1 MTSIRANMAW
11 PPPELGKVTAR
22 VAECRVWW
30 GGDPAK
36 LDDFYGAGG
45 RTSPTGATL
54 KRRAQD
60 AWDAF
65 WGRTQHNPSQSGKR
79 LHAPIG
85 KDIAQLSA
93 TSLFSKPPVILA
105 ADDELDT
112 VQARVDDLFNTP
124 RFHSSL
130 YTAGETSSALTG
142 VFGRVVWDD
151 QVQQGTWIEWVDP
164 DHAIPEWSRGR
175 LKSVTFFTE
184 LESDDPRDV
193 WRHLERYERG
203 RIVHELYKGTQ
214 HNLGTLQELGAHDA
228 TADISVELAGDGYS
242 IVDLGVDELAV
253 EYVPNQL
260 PNPEWAEDPQLRNLG
275 ASDVGAVDLVPLYHQ
290 IDRTYSSLM
299 RDVRVAQARM
309 FASSE
314 VLQHRGAGQG
324 MFLPEDQELF
334 TQVGTGIGKEGGA
347 ESIFQFH
354 QPAIRVLEHDQVGE
368 MLLREVLRRTGYSP
382 VSFGMSD
389 EVAQTA
395 TEAAGKKES
404 TVTTTEGKARYFG
417 VAIQHLTTV
426 ALRIDQKKFPH
437 LGVEL
442 HEPLD
447 LDWPPFA
454 QESDLS
460 RAQTVQAWSVASAAS
475 TRTKVRYLHPDW
487 TETQIDEEVELIDA
501 ANTVEMPAF
510 FGSDSSLG
518 DQGGDEQ
525 PENEQGQAPEETSE
539 EV

>member
-30 GGDPAK
+30 GGDPTQ
-36 LDDFYGAGG
+36 LDDFYGAANT
-45 RTSPTGATL
+45 TSPSGQRKRL
-54 KRRAQD
+54 KA

-65 WGRTQHNPSQSGKR
+65 WGRAHTTTEQSGKR

-93 TSLFSKPPVILA
+93 TALFSKPPTVLA
-105 ADDELDT
+105 ADDESDD
-112 VQARVDDLFNTP
+112 VQARVDDLFNIP
-124 RFHSSL
+124 RFHSGL

-151 QVQQGTWIEWVDP
+151 EVQDGTWIEWIAP

-175 LKSVTFFTE
+175 LKAVTFFTE
-184 LESDDPRDV
+184 LESDDPRNV

-203 RIVHELYKGTQ
+203 RIVHELYKGTPQ
-214 HNLGTLQELGAHDA
+214 NLGALQELAAHDA
-228 TADISVELAGDGYS
+228 TAGIGVTLARDGYS
-242 IVDLGVDELAV
+242 IVDLEVDELAV

-260 PNPEWAEDPQLRNLG
+260 PNPEWAQDPTLKNLG
-275 ASDVGAVDLVPLYHQ
+275 ASDVGAADLVPLYHQ

-309 FASSE
+309 YASQD
-314 VLQHRGAGQG
+314 VLQHRGPGG
-324 MFLPEDQELF
+324 GLHLPEDQEIF
-334 TQVGTGIGKEGGA
+334 TSVGTGIGRDGSA

-368 MLLREVLRRTGYSP
+368 MLVREVLRRTGYSP

-389 EVAQTA
+389 DVAQTA

-426 ALRIDQKKFPH
+426 ALRIDQKKFPK
-437 LGVEL
+437 LGVDL
-442 HEPLD
+442 KEPLEV
-447 LDWPPFA
+447 DWPPFA

-460 RAQTVQAWSVASAAS
+460 RAQTVQAWEVGKAAS
-475 TRTKVRYLHPDW
+475 TRTKVRYLHQDW
-487 TETQIDEEVELIDA
+487 DEGQIDEEVELIDA
-501 ANTVEMPAF
+501 ANTVETPSF
-510 FGSDSSLG
+510 FGSDNG
-518 DQGGDEQ
+518 FGGSTDDTDAPADEQ
-525 PENEQGQAPEETSE
+525 ATEEGAADEQ
-539 EV
+539 

>member
-1 MTSIRANMAW
+1 M
-11 PPPELGKVTAR
+11 
-22 VAECRVWW
+22 
-30 GGDPAK
+30 
-36 LDDFYGAGG
+36 
-45 RTSPTGATL
+45 
-54 KRRAQD
+54 
-60 AWDAF
+60 
-65 WGRTQHNPSQSGKR
+65 
-79 LHAPIG
+79 
-85 KDIAQLSA
+85 
-93 TSLFSKPPVILA
+93 ILA
-105 ADDELDT
+105 ADDELNT
-112 VQARVDDLFNTP
+112 VQARVDTLFNIP
-124 RFHSSL
+124 RSHSGL
-130 YTAGETSSALTG
+130 YTAGEMSSALTG

-151 QVQQGTWIEWVDP
+151 QVQDGTWIEWIAP
-164 DHAIPEWSRGR
+164 DRAIPEWSRGR
-175 LKSVTFFTE
+175 LKSVAFFTE

-193 WRHLERYERG
+193 WRHIERYERG
-203 RIVHELYKGTQ
+203 RIVHELYKGTP
-214 HNLGTLQELGAHDA
+214 HNLGSIQELAAHDA
-228 TADISVELAGDGYS
+228 TASLEVQLAGDGYS
-242 IVDLGVDELAV
+242 IVDLGVDDLAV

-260 PNPEWAEDPQLRNLG
+260 PNPEWDEDPQLCNFG

-299 RDVRVAQARM
+299 RDVRIAQARM

-324 MFLPEDQELF
+324 LFLPEDQELF

-426 ALRIDQKKFPH
+426 ALRIDRVKFPK
-437 LGVEL
+437 LGVDL
-442 HEPLD
+442 KEPLD
-447 LDWPPFA
+447 VDWPPFA

-460 RAQTVQAWSVASAAS
+460 RAQTVQAWSIASAAS
-475 TRTKVRYLHPDW
+475 TRTKVRYLHQDW
-487 TETQIDEEVELIDA
+487 NEEQIDDEVELIDA
-501 ANTVEMPAF
+501 ANVVETPAF
-510 FGSDSSLG
+510 FGSDNG
-518 DQGGDEQ
+518 FGGTPSDA
-525 PENEQGQAPEETSE
+525 NEKPAGEQAPEETNGE
-539 EV
+539 E

>member
-30 GGDPAK
+30 GGDPVK

-45 RTSPTGATL
+45 RNSPSGATL

-65 WGRTQHNPSQSGKR
+65 WGRTQQIPSQSGKR

-105 ADDELDT
+105 ADDEADG
-112 VQARVDDLFNTP
+112 VQDRVDDLFNIP
-124 RFHSSL
+124 RFHSGL
-130 YTAGETSSALTG
+130 YTAGEMSSALTG

-151 QVQQGTWIEWVDP
+151 QVQDGTWIEWIAP
-164 DHAIPEWSRGR
+164 DRAIPEWSRGR
-175 LKSVTFFTE
+175 LKSVSFFTE

-193 WRHLERYERG
+193 WRHIERYERG
-203 RIVHELYKGTQ
+203 RIVHELYKGTP
-214 HNLGTLQELGAHDA
+214 HNLGSIQELGAHEA
-228 TADISVELAGDGYS
+228 TASIDVTIAVDGYS
-242 IVDLGVDELAV
+242 IVDLEVDELAV

-260 PNPEWAEDPQLRNLG
+260 PNPEWDEDPQLCNFG

-299 RDVRVAQARM
+299 RDVRVAQARV

-314 VLQHRGAGQG
+314 VLQHRGPGQG

-334 TQVGTGIGKEGGA
+334 TSVGTGIGKDGGA
-347 ESIFQFH
+347 ESIFHFH

-426 ALRIDQKKFPH
+426 ALRIDRKKFPE
-437 LGVEL
+437 LGVDL
-442 HEPLD
+442 REPLD
-447 LDWPPFA
+447 VDWPPFA

-475 TRTKVRYLHPDW
+475 TRTKVRYLHQDW
-487 TETQIDEEVELIDA
+487 TEEQIDDEVELIDE
-501 ANTVEMPAF
+501 ANMVETPPF
-510 FGSDSSLG
+510 FGSDTAPV
-518 DQGGDEQ
+518 DQGDNEK
-525 PENEQGQAPEETSE
+525 PEGEQAPEEGATDE
-539 EV
+539 

>member
-30 GGDPAK
+30 GGDPDK

-45 RTSPTGATL
+45 RTSPSGATL

-93 TSLFSKPPVILA
+93 TALFSKPPVILA
-105 ADDELDT
+105 ADDELNT
-112 VQARVDDLFNTP
+112 VQARVDTLFNIP
-124 RFHSSL
+124 RSHSSL
-130 YTAGETSSALTG
+130 YTAGETASALTG

-151 QVQQGTWIEWVDP
+151 QVQDGTWIEWVDP
-164 DHAIPEWSRGR
+164 DRAIPEWSRGR
-175 LKSVTFFTE
+175 LKAVTFFTE

-203 RIVHELYKGTQ
+203 RIVHELYKGTP
-214 HNLGTLQELGAHDA
+214 HNLGAVQELAAHDA
-228 TADISVELAGDGYS
+228 TASIKVELAGDGYS
-242 IVDLGVDELAV
+242 IVNLGVDELAV

-299 RDVRVAQARM
+299 RDVRIAQARM

-334 TQVGTGIGKEGGA
+334 TQVGTGIGKDGGA

-426 ALRIDQKKFPH
+426 ALRIDRVKFPK
-437 LGVEL
+437 LGVDL
-442 HEPLD
+442 KEPLD
-447 LDWPPFA
+447 VDWPPFA

-487 TETQIDEEVELIDA
+487 DETQIEEERKLIDE
-501 ANTVEMPAF
+501 ANVVETPAF
-510 FGSDSSLG
+510 FGSDTAPD
-518 DQGGDEQ
+518 DQGADER
-525 PENEQGQAPEETSE
+525 PEGEQAPEETSGE
-539 EV
+539 E